1 MTVLNLKVY
10 WAFFASWLISI
21 VWLFLIIKFFY
32 KMKSLNYQGQRGE
45 EEKTQILLFLYNMF
59 LPRCVYG
66 YGTHVLWRWQ
76 MVWFMSSASFCVLVL
91 SVTDKKLLKSSATS
105 VNIFLILHFFFGFV
119 YFFIFFSDPPP
130 QAQCFIHA
138 RPGLCSLLQSSPHSL
153 YFELLAVC
161 TLEFK
166 IVSSWGIYPLA
177 LRLFIDFLLLSIQS
191 VCVCV

>member
-91 SVTDKKLLKSSATS
+91 SVTDKQLLKSSATS

-119 YFFIFFSDPPP
+119 YFFIFFQWSSSSSSVLYTCEAGALQLVAVEPPLSV
-130 QAQCFIHA
+130 FW
-138 RPGLCSLLQSSPHSL
+138 
-153 YFELLAVC
+153 AVGC
-161 TLEFK
+161 MYTW
-166 IVSSWGIYPLA
+166 I
-177 LRLFIDFLLLSIQS
+177 
-191 VCVCV
+191 